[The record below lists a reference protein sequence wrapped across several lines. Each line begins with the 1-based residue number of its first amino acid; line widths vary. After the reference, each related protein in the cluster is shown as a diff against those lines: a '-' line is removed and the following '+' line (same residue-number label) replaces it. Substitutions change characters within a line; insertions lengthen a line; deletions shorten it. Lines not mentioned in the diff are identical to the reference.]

1 MRAVREEIENSNCT
15 NIAYSPEGNED
26 ADSCA
31 IIDERVN
38 ISICSEECSL
48 KQAGYLAC
56 KYLGEEGV
64 RIDRECGVPVV
75 GVGGCSF
82 NNNNFCLFE
91 VLYPSSN
98 FQTVYDECFQKSNV
112 NNGSCSDQCKEALSN
127 FKDAH
132 GCCVSLYFDYSF
144 SIILKISGNE
154 MLSASL
160 FSTCG
165 IEIPKVCNSFSPPE
179 SFLDCAHDDDVHV
192 SENDTHDKDNE
203 SDINVS
209 GDDIDDSES
218 DMNVSGDDNII
229 DGKDGELYIHRVSII

>member
-56 KYLGEEGV
+56 KYLGEEAV
-64 RIDRECGVPVV
+64 SIDRECGVPVV

-98 FQTVYDECFQKSNV
+98 FQTVYNECFLKSNV
-112 NNGSCSDQCKEALSN
+112 NNGSCSDQCKEALDN

-132 GCCVSLYFDYSF
+132 GCCVSSYFDYSF

-179 SFLDCAHDDDVHV
+179 SFIDCAHDDDVHV

-203 SDINVS
+203 SDINIS
-209 GDDIDDSES
+209 GDDSES
-218 DMNVSGDDNII
+218 DINVSGDDNDIII
-229 DGKDGELYIHRVSII
+229 DGKDGELYAIYTHSQY